1 MLSQGDKDSGQ
12 AESRREHEDSLWRE
26 QLSWGP
32 DEETV
37 TRWRICGS
45 WRGK

>member
-1 MLSQGDKDSGQ
+1 MLDQGDKNCVQ
-12 AESRREHEDSLWRE
+12 AGSRMEREVSWWRE

-37 TRWRICGS
+37 TR
-45 WRGK
+45 